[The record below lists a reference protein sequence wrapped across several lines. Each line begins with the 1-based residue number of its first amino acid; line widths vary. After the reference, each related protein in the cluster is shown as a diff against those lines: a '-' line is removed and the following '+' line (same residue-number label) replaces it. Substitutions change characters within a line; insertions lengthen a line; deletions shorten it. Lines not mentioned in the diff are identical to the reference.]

1 MSFAG
6 SGNTWVRGLLEA
18 ATGICTGAV
27 YCDIS
32 LRGKGFAGEHTRGG
46 QALVIKTHSSSSEW
60 ISGRSKTRV
69 LREKSGLFGSA
80 ILLIRNPFDA
90 LVAEWNRKVA
100 NNFRERTTVL
110 DSHTQA
116 AGKEW
121 FGKQKSLYNN
131 LDGLEQEYPLV
142 QVKSAYAAGM
152 ACRAGMAWS
161 RNGMQQEWHACV
173 CNLPFGN

>member
-46 QALVIKTHSSSSEW
+46 QALVVKTHSSSSEW
-60 ISGRSKTRV
+60 VSAKSKMEV
-69 LREKSGLFGSA
+69 LKERSGLFGSA
-80 ILLIRNPFDA
+80 ILLVRNPFDA

-100 NNFRERTTVL
+100 NNFRDRTTVL
-110 DSHTQA
+110 DSHTKA
-116 AGKEW
+116 AGQEW
-121 FGKQKSLYNN
+121 FGKQASILIEV
-131 LDGLEQEYPLV
+131 GWI
-142 QVKSAYAAGM
+142 QVYTPIHVG
-152 ACRAGMAWS
+152 
-161 RNGMQQEWHACV
+161 
-173 CNLPFGN
+173 